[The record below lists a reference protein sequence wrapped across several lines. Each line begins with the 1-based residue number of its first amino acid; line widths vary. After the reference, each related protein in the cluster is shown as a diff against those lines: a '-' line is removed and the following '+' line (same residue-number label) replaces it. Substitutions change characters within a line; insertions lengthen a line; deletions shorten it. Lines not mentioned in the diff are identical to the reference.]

1 MPMITPGERLWLT
14 ADKDRVVPDGDPDA
28 ATLYCTETDE
38 VDADEA
44 QRLGLKQRKATAET
58 KETRPTADKADDSD
72 DQGDEPDAGKPARGG
87 RARK

>member
-38 VDADEA
+38 VDSDEA
-44 QRLGLKQRKATAET
+44 QHLGWKQRKAPAET
-58 KETRPTADKADDSD
+58 KEVQATADKADD
-72 DQGDEPDAGKPARGG
+72 GDEVDAGKPARGG